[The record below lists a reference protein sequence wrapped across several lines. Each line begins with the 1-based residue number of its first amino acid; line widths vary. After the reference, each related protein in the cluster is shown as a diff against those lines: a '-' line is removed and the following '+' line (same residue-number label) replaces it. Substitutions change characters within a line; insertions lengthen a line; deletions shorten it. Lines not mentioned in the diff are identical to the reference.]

1 MGQCGELGGTA
12 SSQSPPE
19 TRVLPSSGSG
29 RGGHLSQEGF
39 LDLFQGRRWK
49 MLRAT
54 FLLLLFSQNPS
65 YQNIEDI
72 EVWYYGV
79 ACSEPHHILNFLLL
93 GTLTSD
99 GIGMATGSR

>member
-19 TRVLPSSGSG
+19 TRVDLG
-29 RGGHLSQEGF
+29 GGHLSQEGF

-65 YQNIEDI
+65 YQNIQDI

-79 ACSEPHHILNFLLL
+79 ACSEPHHTLNFLLL
-93 GTLTSD
+93 GTLVSD

>member
-1 MGQCGELGGTA
+1 MVNCGELLLL
-12 SSQSPPE
+12 
-19 TRVLPSSGSG
+19 RVPLRQGCSLPLDLG
-29 RGGHLSQEGF
+29 GGHLSQEGF

-79 ACSEPHHILNFLLL
+79 ACSEPHHTLNFLLL
-93 GTLTSD
+93 GTLVSD